1 MIHIGGPTA
10 SGKTSLAVDLAMHY
24 GCEVI
29 SADSRQ
35 FYREIS
41 IGTAKPRESELQGV
55 KHHFIDSLSIHDD
68 YSAGQFERD
77 TIALMNEI
85 HKSQDFIIVA
95 GGTGLYHRVIYDG
108 LDQYPPVDKSVVAYY
123 TKRLKDQ
130 GIASLKEELTMRDP
144 EYATQVDLNN
154 GHSLIRALSVIAC
167 SDKPFSHF
175 QKSKTIERNFTPVKL
190 AIEVDRTLL
199 YDRINTR
206 VDFMIEQGLIEEA
219 RNVYP
224 HRTLNSLNTVGYKE
238 LFVYFDGTYD
248 LETAIDKIKQH
259 TRNYAKRQITWFKNQ
274 DNWNKITG
282 LTDAIR
288 KIDELIVN

>member
-41 IGTAKPRESELQGV
+41 IGTAKPKESELQGV
-55 KHHFIDSLSIHDD
+55 KHHLIDSLSIHDD
-68 YSAGQFERD
+68 YSAGHFERD
-77 TIALMNEI
+77 VIALIREI
-85 HKSQDFIIVA
+85 HTSQDLIIVA
-95 GGTGLYHRVIYDG
+95 GGTGLYHRAIYEG
-108 LDQYPPVDKSVVAYY
+108 LDQYPPVDKSVVAIY

-130 GIASLKEELTMRDP
+130 GIASLQEELTSRDP
-144 EYATQVDLNN
+144 VYAAQVDLNN
-154 GHSLIRALSVIAC
+154 GHRLIRALSVIAC
-167 SDKPFSHF
+167 SDKPFSQF
-175 QKSKTIERNFTPVKL
+175 QEHKTAERNFTPIKL
-190 AIEVDRTLL
+190 AIQIDRNLL
-199 YDRINTR
+199 YERINKR
-206 VDFMIEQGLIEEA
+206 VDLMIKQGLLDEA

-224 HRTLNSLNTVGYKE
+224 HRSLNSLNTVGYKE
-238 LFVYFDGTYD
+238 LFDYLDGASD

-274 DNWNKITG
+274 DNWHTVTG

-288 KIDELIVN
+288 QIDDLIQK